1 MNFFQSIVA
10 MQVAGGWKINIT
22 KEKEDKLVVSVLYY
36 DDAIGDEARKK
47 LPPMLLKGTA
57 AELDGGFFAAIE
69 QPVKETAALFTNMEQ
84 YLKEREQAKLQSQ
97 KEKDSTVKVN
107 KPQSEKDKKYEAAMK
122 LADELDAKG
131 KYRDAWMK
139 VPDASLYPEHADT
152 IRERKT
158 ALAKKFAPEM
168 FDTPS
173 TEIPVISQAE
183 TEETETD
190 EMETDEEEMEAD
202 EENNIDEPEND

>member
-22 KEKEDKLVVSVLYY
+22 KEKEDKLIVSVLYY

-57 AELDGGFFAAIE
+57 AELDEGFFAAIE

-97 KEKDSTVKVN
+97 KEKDSTAKVN

-122 LADELDAKG
+122 QADELEAKG

-168 FDTPS
+168 FDTPQTAPS
-173 TEIPVISQAE
+173 AAEQAGTDE
-183 TEETETD
+183 TERDEIET
-190 EMETDEEEMEAD
+190 
-202 EENNIDEPEND
+202 EENNIDEPENDESC